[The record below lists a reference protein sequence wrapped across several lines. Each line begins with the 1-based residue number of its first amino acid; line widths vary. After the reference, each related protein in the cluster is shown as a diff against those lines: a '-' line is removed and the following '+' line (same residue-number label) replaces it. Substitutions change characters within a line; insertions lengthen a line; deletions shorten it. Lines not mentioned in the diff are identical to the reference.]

1 MEEEL
6 KREQIL
12 KFIPRDTVE
21 NCENN
26 QNISETLPND
36 NFYDKSDSSR
46 RDSSESIT
54 SEIMESNM
62 LKDMIYEL
70 KKIEQK
76 SIWQHISP
84 RMLFKYYLSDAEAIS
99 SSFIVA
105 ELDALNE
112 IVKKYCGQK
121 LFNKSENKSS
131 KVNKLSS
138 IFEDKSMWASARHT
152 HKKVQG
158 LKDLSFKIV
167 SSGVILKA
175 VLVTS
180 VVRIKCALSIK
191 EWENGTTLPMSI
203 HIDHCNEDFK
213 LFCFPEYS
221 QTREQIES
229 CTLDP
234 THMLTNLCAHSSR
247 NGFDFFD
254 KEAFLHVSDKNK
266 DLLPRPMI
274 TEILDKQNAE
284 IAKRFFL

>member
-1 MEEEL
+1 
-6 KREQIL
+6 
-12 KFIPRDTVE
+12 
-21 NCENN
+21 
-26 QNISETLPND
+26 
-36 NFYDKSDSSR
+36 
-46 RDSSESIT
+46 
-54 SEIMESNM
+54 MESNM

-70 KKIEQK
+70 KKLNKK

-138 IFEDKSMWASARHT
+138 IFGDKSTWASARHT
-152 HKKVQG
+152 HKKVQS

-180 VVRIKCALSIK
+180 VARIKCALSIK
-191 EWENGTTLPMSI
+191 EWENGATA
-203 HIDHCNEDFK
+203 
-213 LFCFPEYS
+213 
-221 QTREQIES
+221 
-229 CTLDP
+229 
-234 THMLTNLCAHSSR
+234 TNVH
-247 NGFDFFD
+247 
-254 KEAFLHVSDKNK
+254 
-266 DLLPRPMI
+266 
-274 TEILDKQNAE
+274 TY
-284 IAKRFFL
+284 